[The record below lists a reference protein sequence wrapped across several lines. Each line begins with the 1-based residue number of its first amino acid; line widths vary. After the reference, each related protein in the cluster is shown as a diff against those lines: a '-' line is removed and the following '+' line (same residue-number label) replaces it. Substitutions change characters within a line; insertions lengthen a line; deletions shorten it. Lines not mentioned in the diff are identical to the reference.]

1 MSQNRKGRSNIDLNV
16 IVDKSV
22 QFLIE
27 NALTPCEL
35 VGSYSGENTL
45 WGRLCLFIF
54 GAYVL
59 KDSLFLHTMWKRD
72 TKKYKTNGMNKFKQI
87 RLEKEQKIIRFSEKD
102 KK

>member
-1 MSQNRKGRSNIDLNV
+1 MSKNRKGRSNIDLNV

-27 NALTPCEL
+27 NAHTPCEL
-35 VGSYSGENTL
+35 VGLYSGENTL

-59 KDSLFLHTMWKRD
+59 IDSLFLHTMCKRD
-72 TKKYKTNGMNKFKQI
+72 TKKYKTNVMNKFKQI
-87 RLEKEQKIIRFSEKD
+87 RLEKEQKII
-102 KK
+102 